1 MTINIGLTDIFST
14 LGKMSKRLQ
23 KVEIF
28 PWEIIEIQEELI
40 TALQNMSELKL
51 TDDEGEVLENQ
62 INKEL
67 WPGLDMDTRR
77 VQGTRNN
84 SISAVQERQVSR

>member
-1 MTINIGLTDIFST
+1 MTINIGLTDIFTT

-51 TDDEGEVLENQ
+51 TDDEG
-62 INKEL
+62 
-67 WPGLDMDTRR
+67 
-77 VQGTRNN
+77 
-84 SISAVQERQVSR
+84 